1 MNDIEKAMQILIDSK
16 KSLASCINVFLD
28 NHMFGYG
35 FDKKD
40 RYNEAQELSELYYK
54 MKGE

>member
-1 MNDIEKAMQILIDSK
+1 MNDIEKAMKLLIDSK
-16 KSLASCINVFLD
+16 RSLASCINVFLD

-54 MKGE
+54 LKGE